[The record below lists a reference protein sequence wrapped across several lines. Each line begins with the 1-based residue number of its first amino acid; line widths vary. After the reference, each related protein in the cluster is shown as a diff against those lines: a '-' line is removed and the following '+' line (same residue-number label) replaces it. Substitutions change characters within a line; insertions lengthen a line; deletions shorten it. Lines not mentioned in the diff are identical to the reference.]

1 MGGKK
6 ATVSHTHVKGS
17 ACGPSVPLA
26 TSSGQIFEQRRRRLP
41 FSLSLHQHPMIA
53 HHDPW
58 VVVVLQ
64 ASLLSVYIYCFSFH
78 ADVVLSIRSAA
89 KGRER
94 AEDFLSRKRQLRSS
108 SRSRLYRQLL
118 YNFIDWYYLY
128 SMIIITPKICFFL
141 NFNHD

>member
-1 MGGKK
+1 MGKK
-6 ATVSHTHVKGS
+6 ATVLHTHVKGS

-41 FSLSLHQHPMIA
+41 FSLSPHQHPMIA

-58 VVVVLQ
+58 VVVVVVLQ

-78 ADVVLSIRSAA
+78 ADVVLSIRSTA
-89 KGRER
+89 KGREG

-108 SRSRLYRQLL
+108 SSSRLYRQLL
-118 YNFIDWYYLY
+118 YNFIDWY
-128 SMIIITPKICFFL
+128 IICIR
-141 NFNHD
+141 